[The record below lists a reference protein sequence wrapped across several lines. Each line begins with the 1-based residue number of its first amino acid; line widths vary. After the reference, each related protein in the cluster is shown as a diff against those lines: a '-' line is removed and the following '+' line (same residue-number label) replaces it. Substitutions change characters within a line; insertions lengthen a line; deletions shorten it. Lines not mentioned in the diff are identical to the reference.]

1 MVSLLWARGGE
12 TRFSNSLTPHFS
24 FTYAELSMHASR
36 AVSPSTDVREP
47 RHHHLRL
54 EYALPTHPHLRTT
67 GGMGRRRDD
76 SGALGPSHHRWLGVH
91 HGETA
96 AFMLGKGGVSVPP
109 RADTGAILVGHQRQD
124 AAGESGET

>member
-54 EYALPTHPHLRTT
+54 EYAVPEDSGRLRICARRTVWGGGEMTAEHLVRPITAGWEYIT
-67 GGMGRRRDD
+67 ATVAFTLGTGRRKR
-76 SGALGPSHHRWLGVH
+76 SA
-91 HGETA
+91 
-96 AFMLGKGGVSVPP
+96 P
-109 RADTGAILVGHQRQD
+109 RR
-124 AAGESGET
+124 